1 MNSSAAALKKMA
13 LVGFLIAALAL
24 PLATLIGFLIHDS
37 AGAYGAAIGMGLSV
51 VFIGLT
57 SVTALLTMKLKAQ
70 TLGLV
75 VLTSWLVKI
84 VLLLV
89 VLASLRDADF
99 YHRPTLLASML
110 VGLVGYLTIEALI
123 VQRSRILYVEP

>member
-1 MNSSAAALKKMA
+1 
-13 LVGFLIAALAL
+13 
-24 PLATLIGFLIHDS
+24 
-37 AGAYGAAIGMGLSV
+37 MGLSV

-57 SVTALLTMKLKAQ
+57 SVTALLTMKLKTQ